1 MLPLFMPLPVE
12 FIPFDFMPFWFDFI
26 PLPFEF
32 IPLPF
37 EFIPLTFEFIPL
49 LPVPLPDSMLPV
61 PEVPPAVQL
70 PAPSAAQAVVANPIA
85 NATDI
90 AIIPGR
96 FILNSPCCEERAL
109 RSLWQ
114 QRNTLIVPA
123 N

>member
-12 FIPFDFMPFWFDFI
+12 FIPPFDFMPFWFDFI
-26 PLPFEF
+26 AP
-32 IPLPF
+32 
-37 EFIPLTFEFIPL
+37 FEFIPL

-61 PEVPPAVQL
+61 PEVPPAVPL
-70 PAPSAAQAVVANPIA
+70 PAPSAAHAVVANPIA

-96 FILNSPCCEERAL
+96 FILHSPVCEERAS
-109 RSLWQ
+109 RCLWQ
-114 QRNTLIVPA
+114 QRNTPIVPA

>member
-12 FIPFDFMPFWFDFI
+12 FIPPFDFMPFWFDFI
-26 PLPFEF
+26 AP
-32 IPLPF
+32 
-37 EFIPLTFEFIPL
+37 FEFIPL

-61 PEVPPAVQL
+61 PEVPPAVPL
-70 PAPSAAQAVVANPIA
+70 SAPSAAQAVVANPIA